1 MRGVDGLEGSGDA
14 SEVSFVVGSA
24 GVVVV
29 VGEDCI
35 GGGADSISDGEGGRG
50 FFLLL
55 VLVFFRPGDCHDKDW
70 AEGRL
75 EGVSGTEVEI
85 ATAC

>member
-29 VGEDCI
+29 VEEGCI
-35 GGGADSISDGEGGRG
+35 GGGADSLSDGEGGRG
-50 FFLLL
+50 FFSLTGPGLLSSRGL
-55 VLVFFRPGDCHDKDW
+55 PR
-70 AEGRL
+70 
-75 EGVSGTEVEI
+75 
-85 ATAC
+85 